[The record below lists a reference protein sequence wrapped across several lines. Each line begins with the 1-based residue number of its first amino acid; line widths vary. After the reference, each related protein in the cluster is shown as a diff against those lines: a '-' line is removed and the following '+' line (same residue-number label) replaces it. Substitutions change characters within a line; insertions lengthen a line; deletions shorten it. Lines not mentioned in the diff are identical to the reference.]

1 MPHLLAYTDTVV
13 HQVDVVLK
21 NKSAD
26 GRREQKIADYL
37 KRRVEDTLSR
47 AQAKHPYYKAV
58 EFVRRFLLNQLEMVA
73 EDNVSI
79 VAVRVGIRGKVGVG
93 GHHLGVDIRVP

>member
-1 MPHLLAYTDTVV
+1 MPHPLAYTDTIV
-13 HQVDVVLK
+13 HQVDVLLK

-37 KRRVEDTLSR
+37 KRRIEDILR
-47 AQAKHPYYKAV
+47 QAQAKHPYYKAI
-58 EFVRRFLLNQLEMVA
+58 EFVRRFLLNQLKMVT

-79 VAVRVGIRGKVGVG
+79 VVVRVAIRGKVGVG

>member
-1 MPHLLAYTDTVV
+1 MPHPLAYTDTVV
-13 HQVDVVLK
+13 HQIDVILK

-37 KRRVEDTLSR
+37 KRHIEDTLNR
-47 AQAKHPYYKAV
+47 AQAKLPYYKAI
-58 EFVRRFLLNQLEMVA
+58 EFVRVFLLNQLEMMA
-73 EDNVSI
+73 EDNGSI
-79 VAVRVGIRGKVGVG
+79 VAVRAAIRGKVGVG

>member
-1 MPHLLAYTDTVV
+1 MSNPLAYTDTVA
-13 HQVDVVLK
+13 HQVDVILK

-37 KRRVEDTLSR
+37 KRRVEDILRR
-47 AQAKHPYYKAV
+47 AQAKHPYFKAI
-58 EFVRRFLLNQLEMVA
+58 EFVRRFLLNQLEMMA
-73 EDNVSI
+73 EDNMSI
-79 VAVRVGIRGKVGVG
+79 AAVRVAIRGKVGVG